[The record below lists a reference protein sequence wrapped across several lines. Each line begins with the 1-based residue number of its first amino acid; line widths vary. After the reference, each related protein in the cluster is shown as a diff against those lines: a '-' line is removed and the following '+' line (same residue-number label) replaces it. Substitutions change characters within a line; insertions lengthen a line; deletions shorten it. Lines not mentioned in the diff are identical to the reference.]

1 MNLKNI
7 LFQLLVI
14 FFVTDILSAQ
24 TDTLYQIGNSTEKL
38 TATELQFK
46 LDLVKNN
53 ESHPE
58 EWAAQFKVT
67 QELREQNTLIQVGGI
82 HLMPLEMLQGPPLMP
97 DFLNQPIPAIELVDI
112 YGKKFDATAASE
124 KVLFIN
130 FWFTRCPPCIVEMPY
145 LNELQEIYADQ
156 EVVFLS
162 FAPEQTMEINRFLE
176 RFEFNF
182 RHFPGAL
189 NFIKPFGMSYPK
201 NILVDK
207 NGIIRHIGDGIVRSA
222 GAGIPLSEQHELT
235 WDVVRDKLDLLLK
248 NE

>member
-1 MNLKNI
+1 MKFKINFLSLI
-7 LFQLLVI
+7 VLFATSL
-14 FFVTDILSAQ
+14 LSAQ
-24 TDTLYQIGNSTEKL
+24 TDTLYQIGNSNEQL
-38 TATELQFK
+38 TARELEGK

-53 ESHPE
+53 ESAPE

-67 QELREQNTLIQVGGI
+67 QELWKNNTLIQIGGI
-82 HLMPLEMLQGPPLMP
+82 HLIPLEMLEGGPLMP
-97 DFLNQPIPAIELVDI
+97 DFLNQPMPSIELVDLH
-112 YGKKFDATAASE
+112 GRKFDLAANSG

-145 LNELQEIYADQ
+145 LNQLQESYVDQ
-156 EVVFLS
+156 DVEFLS
-162 FAPEQTMEINRFLE
+162 FAPEQGVEIERFLE
-176 RFEFNF
+176 RFAFNF

-189 NFIKPFGMSYPK
+189 NFIKPFGRSYPK

-207 NGIIRHIGDGIVRSA
+207 NGIIRHIGDGIVRSV

-235 WDVVRDKLDLLLK
+235 WDAVREKLDLLV

>member
-1 MNLKNI
+1 MNFKNKLL
-7 LFQLLVI
+7 LFYV
-14 FFVTDILSAQ
+14 FFVSGGLFAQ
-24 TDTLYQIGNSTEKL
+24 TDTLYQIGSSTERL
-38 TATELQFK
+38 TATELEEK
-46 LDLVKNN
+46 LELVKNN
-53 ESHPE
+53 ESNPE

-67 QELREQNTLIQVGGI
+67 QELRDQQTLIQVGGI
-82 HLMPLEMLQGPPLMP
+82 HLIPLEMLQGPPLMP
-97 DFLNQPIPAIELVDI
+97 DFLNHPMPAIELVDI
-112 YGKKFDATAASE
+112 YGKKFDSTAASG

-145 LNELQEIYADQ
+145 LNKLQEMYADQ

-162 FAPEQTMEINRFLE
+162 FAPESTVEINRFLE

-189 NFIKPFGMSYPK
+189 DFIKPFGMSYPK

-207 NGIIRHIGDGIVRSA
+207 NGIIRHIGEGIVRSA
-222 GAGIPLSEQHELT
+222 GAGIPLSERHELT
-235 WDVVRDKLDLLLK
+235 WDVVREKLDLLI